1 MKKRDSV
8 PRTFSARIH
17 PIHIV
22 SAMSVLILMAISGPA
37 AADRTDSETLAL
49 KKTGQAFVRI
59 SQSVTPSVVNIRTFR
74 RSLSRRYD
82 LSDRLFGE
90 MFEPFRE
97 FFGQDFGREYYG
109 PQDEKM
115 VQVGLGSGVIVKGE
129 GIVLTNNH
137 VIEGAEEIRVT
148 LSDRSE
154 VSASVVGSDPR
165 TDIAVLKLPDGTYPA
180 ARMGDSDNIEV
191 GEWAVAIGNPFGL
204 GQSVTVGVVSA
215 KGRADVGVADL
226 EDFIQTDAAINPGN
240 SGGPLID
247 LDGNVIGINTAI
259 FSRSGGYQGIGF
271 AIPSNMAST
280 IMENLLRTGRVVRS
294 DLGLR
299 VQEVT
304 YAILEA
310 MAAAVSKGVIVS
322 QVLEGGVA
330 EGSGIKR
337 GDIITRVRGR
347 VVESVDSYYRISSLL
362 PVGDEIPVVLIR
374 DGLPSTFMVR
384 VGELPARPRDGGV
397 RLRTALG
404 FSVEELTEKLAE
416 QLGYRY
422 ERGVLITRITRMSQ
436 ADRTGLLPGDLIVK
450 INQAPTPDLE
460 TFQSKFEAIE
470 WGEEVLINII
480 REGSELTAKME
491 MKQ

>member
-1 MKKRDSV
+1 ML
-8 PRTFSARIH
+8 RTFSASVRPFKIA
-17 PIHIV
+17 
-22 SAMSVLILMAISGPA
+22 SAVTIPVFLILACPA
-37 AADRTDSETLAL
+37 VADQNDSETLAL
-49 KKTGQAFVRI
+49 KRTAQAFVRI
-59 SQSVTPSVVNIRTFR
+59 SRSVTPSVVNIRTFR
-74 RSLSRRYD
+74 RASSRRYD

-90 MFEPFRE
+90 MFEPFKE

-109 PQDEKM
+109 PPDDKM

-137 VIEGAEEIRVT
+137 VIEGAEEIRIT
-148 LSDRSE
+148 LSDRAE
-154 VSASVVGSDPR
+154 VFASVVGRDPR
-165 TDIAVLKLPDGTYPA
+165 TDIAVLKLPEGNYQA
-180 ARMGDSDNIEV
+180 ATMGDSDKIEV

-247 LDGNVIGINTAI
+247 LDGKVIGINTAI

-299 VQEVT
+299 VQETTDV
-304 YAILEA
+304 ILEA
-310 MAAAVSKGVIVS
+310 MGAGVSKGVIVS
-322 QVLEGGVA
+322 EVIKEGVA
-330 EGSGIKR
+330 GGSGIKR
-337 GDIITRVRGR
+337 GDVITRIKGR
-347 VVESVDSYYRISSLL
+347 VVEDVASYYRISSVL
-362 PVGDEIPVVLIR
+362 PVGDKVPVVLIR
-374 DGLPSTFMVR
+374 DGIPSTFMVR
-384 VGELPARPRDGGV
+384 VGELPGRPRDRGV

-404 FSVEELTEKLAE
+404 FSVEELTEELAE

-422 ERGVLITRITRMSQ
+422 ERGVLVTRITRMSQ
-436 ADRTGLLPGDLIVK
+436 ADKSGLEPGDLIVK
-450 INQAPTPDLE
+450 INQVPTPNLE
-460 TFQSKFEAIE
+460 TFKSIFEGIE
-470 WGEEVLINII
+470 WDEDVNIVI
-480 REGSELTAKME
+480 FREGSELTAKMVL
-491 MKQ
+491 KQ

>member
-1 MKKRDSV
+1 MLRI
-8 PRTFSARIH
+8 FSASLRPFKIA
-17 PIHIV
+17 
-22 SAMSVLILMAISGPA
+22 SA
-37 AADRTDSETLAL
+37 AATLLLLIIIFPAMAGPGDSETMAL
-49 KKTGQAFVRI
+49 KRTGQAFVRI

-74 RSLSRRYD
+74 RSSSRRYD

-90 MFEPFRE
+90 MFEPFKE
-97 FFGQDFGREYYG
+97 FFGRDFGREYYG
-109 PQDEKM
+109 SPDEKM
-115 VQVGLGSGVIVKGE
+115 VQVGLGSGVIVKVE

-148 LSDRSE
+148 LSDRTE
-154 VSASVVGSDPR
+154 VFASVVGKDPR
-165 TDIAVLKLPDGTYPA
+165 TDIAVLKLPEGKYQA
-180 ARMGDSDNIEV
+180 AAMGDSDNIEV

-240 SGGPLID
+240 SGGPLIN
-247 LDGNVIGINTAI
+247 LDGHVIGINTAI

-299 VQEVT
+299 VQET
-304 YAILEA
+304 TDAILEA
-310 MAAAVSKGVIVS
+310 IGAGVSRGVIVS
-322 QVLEGGVA
+322 EVIKGGVA
-330 EGSGIKR
+330 EGSGIER
-337 GDIITRVRGR
+337 GDIITRIKGR
-347 VVESVDSYYRISSLL
+347 IVESVDSYYRISSVL
-362 PVGDEIPVVLIR
+362 PVGDKVPVVLIR
-374 DGLPSTFMVR
+374 DGIPSTFMVK
-384 VGELPARPRDGGV
+384 VGELPGRPRDRGV

-404 FSVEELTEKLAE
+404 FSVEELTEELAE

-436 ADRTGLLPGDLIVK
+436 ADRSGLEPGDLIVK
-450 INQAPTPDLE
+450 INQAPTLDLE
-460 TFQSKFEAIE
+460 TFKSIFEAIE
-470 WGEEVLINII
+470 WGEDVVISFI
-480 REGSELTAKME
+480 RKGNELTAKMVL
-491 MKQ
+491 KQ

>member
-1 MKKRDSV
+1 
-8 PRTFSARIH
+8 
-17 PIHIV
+17 
-22 SAMSVLILMAISGPA
+22 MAGPG
-37 AADRTDSETLAL
+37 DSETMAL
-49 KKTGQAFVRI
+49 KRTGQAFVRI

-74 RSLSRRYD
+74 RSSSRRYD

-90 MFEPFRE
+90 MFEPFKE
-97 FFGQDFGREYYG
+97 FFGRDFGSEYYG
-109 PQDEKM
+109 PPDEKM
-115 VQVGLGSGVIVKGE
+115 VQVGLGSGVIVKVE

-148 LSDRSE
+148 LNDRTE
-154 VSASVVGSDPR
+154 VFASVVGKDPR
-165 TDIAVLKLPDGTYPA
+165 ADIAVLKLPEGKYQA
-180 ARMGDSDNIEV
+180 AAMGDSDNIEV

-247 LDGNVIGINTAI
+247 LDGHVIGINTAI

-299 VQEVT
+299 IQET
-304 YAILEA
+304 TDAILEA
-310 MAAAVSKGVIVS
+310 MGAGVSKGVIVS
-322 QVLEGGVA
+322 EVIKGGVA
-330 EGSGIKR
+330 EVSGIER
-337 GDIITRVRGR
+337 GDIITRIKGR
-347 VVESVDSYYRISSLL
+347 IVESVDSYYRISSVL
-362 PVGDEIPVVLIR
+362 PVGDKVPVVLIR
-374 DGLPSTFMVR
+374 DGMPSTFMVK
-384 VGELPARPRDGGV
+384 VGELPGRPRDRGV

-404 FSVEELTEKLAE
+404 FSVEELTEELAE

-436 ADRTGLLPGDLIVK
+436 ADRSGLEPGDLIVR
-450 INQAPTPDLE
+450 INQAPTLDLE
-460 TFQSKFEAIE
+460 TFKSIFEAID
-470 WGEEVLINII
+470 WGEDVAISII
-480 REGSELTAKME
+480 REGKEITVRMVL
-491 MKQ
+491 KQDSGAGSR

>member
-1 MKKRDSV
+1 
-8 PRTFSARIH
+8 
-17 PIHIV
+17 
-22 SAMSVLILMAISGPA
+22 MAGPG
-37 AADRTDSETLAL
+37 DSETIAL
-49 KKTGQAFVRI
+49 KRTGQAFVRI

-74 RSLSRRYD
+74 RSSSRRYD

-90 MFEPFRE
+90 MFEPFKE
-97 FFGQDFGREYYG
+97 FFGRDFGSEYYG
-109 PQDEKM
+109 PPDEKM
-115 VQVGLGSGVIVKGE
+115 VQVGLGSGVIVKVE

-148 LSDRSE
+148 LNDRTE
-154 VSASVVGSDPR
+154 VFASVVGKDPR
-165 TDIAVLKLPDGTYPA
+165 ADIAVLKLPEGKYQA
-180 ARMGDSDNIEV
+180 AAMGDSDNIEV

-247 LDGNVIGINTAI
+247 LDGHVIGINTAI

-299 VQEVT
+299 VQET
-304 YAILEA
+304 TDAILEA
-310 MAAAVSKGVIVS
+310 MGAGVSKGVIVS
-322 QVLEGGVA
+322 EVIKGGVA
-330 EGSGIKR
+330 EVSGIER
-337 GDIITRVRGR
+337 GDIITRIKGR
-347 VVESVDSYYRISSLL
+347 IVESVDSYYRISSVL
-362 PVGDEIPVVLIR
+362 PVGDKVPVVLIR
-374 DGLPSTFMVR
+374 DGMPSTFMVK
-384 VGELPARPRDGGV
+384 VGELPGRPRDRGV

-404 FSVEELTEKLAE
+404 FSVEELTEELAE

-436 ADRTGLLPGDLIVK
+436 ADRSGLEPGDLIVR
-450 INQAPTPDLE
+450 INQAPTLDLE
-460 TFQSKFEAIE
+460 TFKSIFEAID
-470 WGEEVLINII
+470 WGEDVVISII
-480 REGSELTAKME
+480 REGKEITVRLVL
-491 MKQ
+491 KQDPGARSR

>member
-1 MKKRDSV
+1 
-8 PRTFSARIH
+8 
-17 PIHIV
+17 
-22 SAMSVLILMAISGPA
+22 LIALSCPA
-37 AADRTDSETLAL
+37 ASDATDNETLAL
-49 KKTGQAFVRI
+49 RRTGQAFVRI

-74 RSLSRRYD
+74 RSSSRRYE
-82 LSDRLFGE
+82 LSDRVFGE

-97 FFGQDFGREYYG
+97 FFGRDFGREYYG
-109 PQDEKM
+109 APDEKM
-115 VQVGLGSGVIVKGE
+115 VQIGLGSGVIVKGE

-137 VIEGAEEIRVT
+137 VIEGAEEIKVT
-148 LSDRSE
+148 LSDRAE

-165 TDIAVLKLPDGTYPA
+165 TDIAVLKLPEGSYPA
-180 ARMGDSDNIEV
+180 ITLGDSDKIEV

-240 SGGPLID
+240 SGGPLIN
-247 LDGNVIGINTAI
+247 LDGKVIGINTAI

-280 IMENLLRTGRVVRS
+280 IMESLLRTGRVVRS

-299 VQEVT
+299 VQDVT
-304 YAILEA
+304 EAILEGMGA
-310 MAAAVSKGVIVS
+310 GVSKGVIVS
-322 QVLEGGVA
+322 DVLEGRVA

-337 GDIITRVRGR
+337 GDIIIRVRGR
-347 VVESVDSYYRISSLL
+347 VVESVDSYYRISSVL
-362 PVGDEIPVVLIR
+362 PVGNEIPVVLIR

-384 VGELPARPRDGGV
+384 VGELPARSRDEGV
-397 RLRTALG
+397 LLRTALG
-404 FSVEELTEKLAE
+404 FAVEELTEELAE

-436 ADRTGLLPGDLIVK
+436 ADKSGILPGDLIVR
-450 INQAPTPDLE
+450 INGTPTPNLE
-460 TFQSKFEAIE
+460 TFKSVFEAIE
-470 WGEEVLINII
+470 WGESVKINII
-480 REGSELTAKME
+480 REGSELTAKMVLE
-491 MKQ
+491 Q

>member
-1 MKKRDSV
+1 
-8 PRTFSARIH
+8 
-17 PIHIV
+17 
-22 SAMSVLILMAISGPA
+22 MAGPG
-37 AADRTDSETLAL
+37 DSETMAL
-49 KKTGQAFVRI
+49 KSTGQAFVRI

-74 RSLSRRYD
+74 RSSSRRYD

-90 MFEPFRE
+90 MFEPFKE
-97 FFGQDFGREYYG
+97 FFGRDFGSEYYG
-109 PQDEKM
+109 PPDEKM
-115 VQVGLGSGVIVKGE
+115 VQVGLGSGVIVKVE

-148 LSDRSE
+148 LNDRTE
-154 VSASVVGSDPR
+154 VFASVVGKDPR
-165 TDIAVLKLPDGTYPA
+165 ADIAVLKLPEGKYQA
-180 ARMGDSDNIEV
+180 AAMGDSDNIEV

-247 LDGNVIGINTAI
+247 LDGHVIGINTAI

-299 VQEVT
+299 VQET
-304 YAILEA
+304 TDAILEA
-310 MAAAVSKGVIVS
+310 MGAGVSKGVIVS
-322 QVLEGGVA
+322 EVIKGGVA
-330 EGSGIKR
+330 EVSGIER
-337 GDIITRVRGR
+337 GDIITRIKGR
-347 VVESVDSYYRISSLL
+347 IVESVDSYYRISSVL
-362 PVGDEIPVVLIR
+362 PVGDKVPVVLIR
-374 DGLPSTFMVR
+374 DGMPSTFMVK
-384 VGELPARPRDGGV
+384 VGELPGRPRDRGV

-404 FSVEELTEKLAE
+404 FSVEELTEELAE

-436 ADRTGLLPGDLIVK
+436 ADRSGLEPGDLIVR
-450 INQAPTPDLE
+450 INQAPTLDLE
-460 TFQSKFEAIE
+460 TFKSIFEAID
-470 WGEEVLINII
+470 WGEDVMISII
-480 REGSELTAKME
+480 REGKEITVRLVL
-491 MKQ
+491 KQDPGARSR

>member
-1 MKKRDSV
+1 MPRIFSV
-8 PRTFSARIH
+8 KDIFFVATALFYLLALASQAVPQS
-17 PIHIV
+17 
-22 SAMSVLILMAISGPA
+22 L
-37 AADRTDSETLAL
+37 DSETLAL
-49 KKTGQAFVRI
+49 KRTSQAFVRI
-59 SQSVTPSVVNIRTFR
+59 SRSVTPAVVNIKTYR
-74 RSLSRRYD
+74 RSTSRSYD
-82 LSDRLFGE
+82 LTDRLFGE

-97 FFGQDFGREYYG
+97 FFGKDFPRQYFGAPDDR
-109 PQDEKM
+109 M
-115 VQVGLGSGVIVKGE
+115 VQVGLGSGVIVRSE

-137 VIEGAEEIRVT
+137 VIEGAEEISVT
-148 LSDRSE
+148 LNDRTE
-154 VSASVVGSDPR
+154 VSASIIGSDPR
-165 TDIAVLKLPDGTYPA
+165 TDIAVLRLPEGTYPA
-180 ARMGDSDNIEV
+180 ASLGDSDDIQV

-247 LDGNVIGINTAI
+247 LDGKVIGINTAI

-304 YAILEA
+304 EAILEA
-310 MAAAVSKGVIVS
+310 VGAGVKNGVIVS
-322 QVLEGGVA
+322 QVVQGGVA
-330 EGSGIKR
+330 QGSGIKR

-347 VVESVDSYYRISSLL
+347 TVEGVESYYRISSVL
-362 PVGDEIPVVLIR
+362 PVGEVVPIVLIR
-374 DGLPSTFMVR
+374 DGIPSTYMVK
-384 VGELPARPRDGGV
+384 VGELPARPHDRGL

-422 ERGVLITRITRMSQ
+422 ERGVLITRIVRMSQ
-436 ADRTGLLPGDLIVK
+436 AEQAGLQPGDLIVR
-450 INQAPTPDLE
+450 INGTTTPDLE
-460 TFQSKFEAIE
+460 TFKSVFESIN
-470 WGEEVLINII
+470 WGETVNLKVL
-480 REGSELTAKME
+480 REGSELTAKMVLE
-491 MKQ
+491 Q

>member
-1 MKKRDSV
+1 V
-8 PRTFSARIH
+8 LFFVGTAR
-17 PIHIV
+17 
-22 SAMSVLILMAISGPA
+22 PA
-37 AADRTDSETLAL
+37 AADQLDSDMLAL
-49 KKTGQAFVRI
+49 RKTGQAFVRI

-74 RSLSRRYD
+74 RSSSRRYD

-97 FFGQDFGREYYG
+97 FFGRDFDREYYG
-109 PQDEKM
+109 PADEKM

-148 LSDRSE
+148 LSDRNE
-154 VSASVVGSDPR
+154 VSASVVGRDPR
-165 TDIAVLKLPDGTYPA
+165 TDIAVLKLPKGTYPA
-180 ARMGDSDNIEV
+180 ATMADSDKIEV

-247 LDGNVIGINTAI
+247 LDGQVIGINTAI
-259 FSRSGGYQGIGF
+259 FSRSGGYQGVGF

-280 IMENLLRTGRVVRS
+280 IMESLLRTGRVVRS

-299 VQEVT
+299 VQEAT
-304 YAILEA
+304 EDILEA
-310 MAAAVSKGVIVS
+310 FNAGVRKGVIVNE
-322 QVLEGGVA
+322 VIEGGVA
-330 EGSGIKR
+330 AGSGIKR
-337 GDIITRVRGR
+337 GDIITRVKGR
-347 VVESVDSYYRISSLL
+347 VVESVDAYYRISSVL
-362 PVGDEIPVVLIR
+362 PVGDEVSVVLIR
-374 DGLPSTFMVR
+374 DGLPNTFMVR
-384 VGELPARPRDGGV
+384 VGELPARPHDMGV

-404 FSVEELTEKLAE
+404 FSVEELTEELAE

-422 ERGVLITRITRMSQ
+422 DRGVLITRITRMSQ
-436 ADRTGLLPGDLIVK
+436 ADRAGILPGDLIFS
-450 INQAPTPDLE
+450 INGTPTPDLD
-460 TFQSKFEAIE
+460 TFKSVFEAIE
-470 WGEEVLINII
+470 WGKSVVIKIV
-480 REGSELTAKME
+480 REGNEMTAKLVLE
-491 MKQ
+491 Q

>member
-1 MKKRDSV
+1 MLVLKR
-8 PRTFSARIH
+8 
-17 PIHIV
+17 
-22 SAMSVLILMAISGPA
+22 
-37 AADRTDSETLAL
+37 
-49 KKTGQAFVRI
+49 TGQAFVRI

-74 RSLSRRYD
+74 RSSSRRYD

-97 FFGQDFGREYYG
+97 FFGRDFDREYYG
-109 PQDEKM
+109 PPDEKM
-115 VQVGLGSGVIVKGE
+115 VQVGLGSGVIVKRE

-148 LSDRSE
+148 LNNRTE
-154 VSASVVGSDPR
+154 VFASVVGRDPR
-165 TDIAVLKLPDGTYPA
+165 TDIAVLKLPEGHYQA
-180 ARMGDSDNIEV
+180 ATLGDSDNIEV

-247 LDGNVIGINTAI
+247 LDGQVIGINTAI

-299 VQEVT
+299 VQET
-304 YAILEA
+304 TDAILEA
-310 MAAAVSKGVIVS
+310 MGAGVSKGVIVS
-322 QVLEGGVA
+322 EVIKEGVA

-337 GDIITRVRGR
+337 GDIITRVKGR
-347 VVESVDSYYRISSLL
+347 VVESVDSYYRISSVL
-362 PVGDEIPVVLIR
+362 PVGDAVPVVLIR
-374 DGLPSTFMVR
+374 DGIPSTFIVN
-384 VGELPARPRDGGV
+384 VGELPARPRDRGV

-404 FSVEELTEKLAE
+404 FSVEVLTEELAE

-422 ERGVLITRITRMSQ
+422 ERGVLITRITRLSQ
-436 ADRTGLLPGDLIVK
+436 ADRSGLQPGDLIVK
-450 INQAPTPDLE
+450 VNQTPTPDLE
-460 TFQSKFEAIE
+460 TFKSIFEAIE
-470 WGEEVLINII
+470 WGEDVNII
-480 REGSELTAKME
+480 ILREGNELTAKMVL
-491 MKQ
+491 KQ

>member
-1 MKKRDSV
+1 
-8 PRTFSARIH
+8 
-17 PIHIV
+17 
-22 SAMSVLILMAISGPA
+22 MADPS
-37 AADRTDSETLAL
+37 DSETLAL
-49 KKTGQAFVRI
+49 KRTGQAFVRI
-59 SQSVTPSVVNIRTFR
+59 SQTVTPSVVNIRTFR
-74 RSLSRRYD
+74 RSSSRRYD

-90 MFEPFRE
+90 MFEPFKE
-97 FFGQDFGREYYG
+97 FFGRDFGREYYG
-109 PQDEKM
+109 SPDEKM
-115 VQVGLGSGVIVKGE
+115 VQVGLGSGVIVKSE

-148 LSDRSE
+148 LSDRAE
-154 VSASVVGSDPR
+154 VFASVVGRDPR
-165 TDIAVLKLPDGTYPA
+165 TDIAVLKLPEGSYQA
-180 ARMGDSDNIEV
+180 ATMGDSDNIEV

-247 LDGNVIGINTAI
+247 LDGRVIGINTAI

-299 VQEVT
+299 VQAT
-304 YAILEA
+304 TDAILEA
-310 MAAAVSKGVIVS
+310 MGAGGSKGVIVS
-322 QVLEGGVA
+322 EVIKDGIA
-330 EGSGIKR
+330 EGSGVMR
-337 GDIITRVRGR
+337 GDIITRIKGR
-347 VVESVDSYYRISSLL
+347 IVESVDSYYRISSVL
-362 PVGDEIPVVLIR
+362 PVGDKVPVVLIR
-374 DGLPSTFMVR
+374 NGIPSTYMVS
-384 VGELPARPRDGGV
+384 VGELPGRPRDRGM

-404 FSVEELTEKLAE
+404 FSVEELTEELAE

-436 ADRTGLLPGDLIVK
+436 ADKAGLEPGDLIVR
-450 INQAPTPDLE
+450 INQSSTPDLE
-460 TFQSKFEAIE
+460 TFKSIFEAIE
-470 WGEEVLINII
+470 WGEDVKIDII
-480 REGSELTAKME
+480 REGSELTAKMVL
-491 MKQ
+491 KQ

>member
-1 MKKRDSV
+1 
-8 PRTFSARIH
+8 
-17 PIHIV
+17 
-22 SAMSVLILMAISGPA
+22 
-37 AADRTDSETLAL
+37 
-49 KKTGQAFVRI
+49 
-59 SQSVTPSVVNIRTFR
+59 
-74 RSLSRRYD
+74 
-82 LSDRLFGE
+82 

-97 FFGQDFGREYYG
+97 FFGRDFGREYYG
-109 PQDEKM
+109 SPDEKM
-115 VQVGLGSGVIVKGE
+115 VQIGLGSGVIVKGE

-137 VIEGAEEIRVT
+137 VIEGADEIRVT
-148 LSDRSE
+148 LNDRVE

-165 TDIAVLKLPDGTYPA
+165 TDIAVLKLPEGNYPA
-180 ARMGDSDNIEV
+180 ATMGDSDKIEV

-240 SGGPLID
+240 SGGPLIN
-247 LDGNVIGINTAI
+247 LDGKVIGINTAI

-299 VQEVT
+299 VQDVT
-304 YAILEA
+304 EAILEA
-310 MAAAVSKGVIVS
+310 MGAGVSKGVIVS
-322 QVLEGGVA
+322 EVLEGRVA
-330 EGSGIKR
+330 ESSGIKR
-337 GDIITRVRGR
+337 GDIVTRVKGR

-362 PVGDEIPVVLIR
+362 PIGNEIPVVLIR

-384 VGELPARPRDGGV
+384 AGELPARSRDKGV
-397 RLRTALG
+397 LLRTALG
-404 FSVEELTEKLAE
+404 FAVEELTEELAE

-436 ADRTGLLPGDLIVK
+436 ADKGGILPGDLIVK
-450 INQAPTPDLE
+450 INGALTPDLE
-460 TFQSKFEAIE
+460 TFKIVFEAIE
-470 WGEEVLINII
+470 WGEKVKIHIV
-480 REGSELTAKME
+480 REGSELTVKMVL
-491 MKQ
+491 KQ